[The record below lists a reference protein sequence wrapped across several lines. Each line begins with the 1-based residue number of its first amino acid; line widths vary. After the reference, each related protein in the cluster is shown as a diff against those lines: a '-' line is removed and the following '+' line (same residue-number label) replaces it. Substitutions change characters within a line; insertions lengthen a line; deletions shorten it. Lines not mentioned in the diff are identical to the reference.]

1 MRRLMIL
8 VSVVGLI
15 AAGCNGGAGDTTST
29 TGDATSTTDTTMSV
43 PETTTSSAGEPTTT
57 VGETTTT
64 AAAASGG
71 SDCLVGTWVLDNDAF
86 MENLGS
92 IFADAGM
99 PDADVA
105 ALGGTFTVELGPDGS
120 LNATRDEW
128 GFDMDTGEGA
138 VVIEVDGTE
147 TGTWSAD
154 ETTLTVSTDTSDLDV
169 GVSVEVDGEMVEMP
183 SEFQPEFDVPQGIAT
198 DSTYTCS
205 GDVLTLT
212 NEGVESVL
220 NRA

>member
-1 MRRLMIL
+1 MIL

-15 AAGCNGGAGDTTST
+15 VAGCNGGAGDTTST
-29 TGDATSTTDTTMSV
+29 TTDDATSPTATDTTASV

-57 VGETTTT
+57 VAETTTT

-71 SDCLVGTWVLDNDAF
+71 SACLVGTWVLDNDAF

-92 IFADAGM
+92 VFTDAGM
-99 PDADVA
+99 PDAEVS
-105 ALGGTFTVELGPDGS
+105 ALGGTFTVELGADGS
-120 LNATRDEW
+120 LNATRDGW

-138 VVIEVDGTE
+138 VIIEINGTE

-154 ETTLTVSTDTSDLDV
+154 EATLTVSTDASDLEV
-169 GVSVEVDGEMVEMP
+169 GFSVEVDGEMVAMP
-183 SEFQPEFDVPQGIAT
+183 SEFQPEFDVPQGVAT
-198 DSTYTCS
+198 DSTYACS

>member
-1 MRRLMIL
+1 MRRLLIL

-15 AAGCNGGAGDTTST
+15 AAGCNGGAGDTTT
-29 TGDATSTTDTTMSV
+29 TTDDATSTTANV
-43 PETTTSSAGEPTTT
+43 PETTTSSAGETTST

-64 AAAASGG
+64 APAASGG
-71 SDCLVGTWVLDNDAF
+71 PDCLVGTWVLDNDAF
-86 MENLGS
+86 VANFGS

-99 PDADVA
+99 PGAEVS
-105 ALGGTFTVELGPDGS
+105 ALGGTFSVELGADGS

-128 GFDMDTGEGA
+128 GFEMDTGEG
-138 VVIEVDGTE
+138 VVIIEIDGTE

-154 ETTLTVSTDTSDLDV
+154 ESTLTVSTDASDLEVDF
-169 GVSVEVDGEMVEMP
+169 SVEVDGEMVEMP
-183 SEFQPEFDVPQGIAT
+183 SEFQPEFDVPQGIT
-198 DSTYTCS
+198 TNSTYTCS

>member
-1 MRRLMIL
+1 MRRLLIL

-15 AAGCNGGAGDTTST
+15 AAACNGGAGDTTT
-29 TGDATSTTDTTMSV
+29 TTTTDDATSTTATDTTTSV
-43 PETTTSSAGEPTTT
+43 PASTTSSAGEPTTT
-57 VGETTTT
+57 
-64 AAAASGG
+64 APAASGG

-92 IFADAGM
+92 IFTDAGM
-99 PDADVA
+99 PDAEVS
-105 ALGGTFTVELGPDGS
+105 ALGGTFTVELGADGS
-120 LNATRDEW
+120 LNATREEW
-128 GFDMDTGEGA
+128 GFDVDSGEGA
-138 VVIEVDGTE
+138 VIIEINGTE

-154 ETTLTVSTDTSDLDV
+154 GTTLTVSTDTSDLEVDF
-169 GVSVEVDGEMVEMP
+169 SVEVDGEMVEMP

-198 DSTYTCS
+198 DSTFTCS

>member
-1 MRRLMIL
+1 MRRLMFL
-8 VSVVGLI
+8 VYVVGLI
-15 AAGCNGGAGDTTST
+15 ADACNGGAGDTTT
-29 TGDATSTTDTTMSV
+29 TTADDATTSTTAEMTTTV
-43 PETTTSSAGEPTTT
+43 PETTTSSAAEP
-57 VGETTTT
+57 TTT

-71 SDCLVGTWVLDNDAF
+71 SDCLVGTWMLDNDAF

-105 ALGGTFTVELGPDGS
+105 ALGGTFTVELGADGS
-120 LNATRDEW
+120 LNATRDQW

-138 VVIEVDGTE
+138 VIIEIDGTE

-154 ETTLTVSTDTSDLDV
+154 ESTLTVSTDTSDLEIS
-169 GVSVEVDGEMVEMP
+169 VSVEVDGEMVEMP

-198 DSTYTCS
+198 DSAYTCS
-205 GDVLTLT
+205 DDVLTLT